1 MKLLSIITLLCI
13 SSAALAQKDTAV
25 MKKDTTPVVIGKK
38 AVTLQEVVVRSNLN
52 VPAFIERIKEDT
64 TFYKAFRNLKVLGY
78 TALNDIRMQDK
89 SGNTKATLNSRTRQ
103 ETGKGCR
110 WMEVLEERSSGD
122 MFDKKHNFNY
132 YTAEMY
138 AGLFFAKDTICGE
151 SNVVKGTSFTM
162 EGKSGIEK
170 HKEQLKML
178 FFNPGKKIPGIPFIG
193 NKIAIFEEDASAR
206 YDFDIDMQQFKGEMC
221 YIFKVTPR
229 ADLTKS
235 EKDQIVINEMTTWF
249 NINTWD
255 IVARN
260 YDLSYNTGVY
270 SFDVHMEVEMTKF
283 EDLVV
288 PKVLRYNGS
297 WNVIFKK
304 REQGVFT
311 ATLFDFNR
319 K

>member
-1 MKLLSIITLLCI
+1 MKLPAIISLLCI
-13 SSAALAQKDTAV
+13 SSVAFAQKDTAV
-25 MKKDTTPVVIGKK
+25 GKRDTLPVVIGKK
-38 AVTLQEVVVRSNLN
+38 AVTLKEVVVRSNLN
-52 VPAFIERIKEDT
+52 VPAFIDRIKEDT
-64 TFYKAFRNLKVLGY
+64 SFYKAFRNLKVLGY

-89 SGNTKATLNSRTRQ
+89 SGNVKATLNSKTKQ
-103 ETGKGCR
+103 ETRNGCR
-110 WMEVLEERSSGD
+110 WMITESEQSTGD

-151 SNVVKGTSFTM
+151 SNIVKGTSFTM

-193 NKIAIFEEDASAR
+193 NKIAIFEEGAAER
-206 YDFDIDMQQFKGEMC
+206 YDFSIDMDQFKGEMC

-229 ADLTKS
+229 EDLTRS
-235 EKDQIVINEMTTWF
+235 EKDNIVINEMTTWF
-249 NINTWD
+249 NIETWD

-260 YDLSYNTGVY
+260 YDLSYGAGVY

-319 K
+319 R